1 MISFLKW
8 LRAFMFKA
16 ILLGGLALV
25 VTTILSSLIFNLDAT
40 IIFGWFCTIILLFFV
55 IVLLIALTCF
65 LIWFTPNNVMILVAA
80 IFAVM
85 VTVAVFITNNEPIV
99 DLQKA
104 ATPELLTKLGGV
116 LTDCANKFS
125 SIFAK

>member
-8 LRAFMFKA
+8 LRSFMFKA
-16 ILLGGLALV
+16 ILMGGLALI

-40 IIFGWFCTIILLFFV
+40 IIFGWFCTIILLFFA
-55 IVLLIALTCF
+55 IVLAIALLCF
-65 LIWFTPNNVMILVAA
+65 LIWFTPNNILILGAA

-85 VTVAVFITNNEPIV
+85 ATVAVFITNNDPIV

-104 ATPELLTKLGGV
+104 ATPELLEKLSNV
-116 LTDCANKFS
+116 LAECAGKFS

>member
-8 LRAFMFKA
+8 LRSFMFKA
-16 ILLGGLALV
+16 ILMGGLALI

-40 IIFGWFCTIILLFFV
+40 IIFGWFCTIILLFFA
-55 IVLLIALTCF
+55 IVLAIALLCF
-65 LIWFTPNNVMILVAA
+65 LIWFTPNNILILGAA

-85 VTVAVFITNNEPIV
+85 ATVAVFITNNDPIV

-104 ATPELLTKLGGV
+104 ATPELLEKLGNV
-116 LTDCANKFS
+116 LAECAGKFS

>member
-1 MISFLKW
+1 MITFLKW
-8 LRAFMFKA
+8 LRSFMFKA
-16 ILLGGLALV
+16 ILTGGLALI

-40 IIFGWFCTIILLFFV
+40 IIFGWFCTIILLFFT
-55 IVLLIALTCF
+55 IVLLIALICF
-65 LIWFTPNNVMILVAA
+65 LIWFTPNNLLILGAA

-85 VTVAVFITNNEPIV
+85 ATVAVFITNNDPIV

-104 ATPELLTKLGGV
+104 ATPELLEKLGNV
-116 LTDCANKFS
+116 LAECAGKFS

>member
-8 LRAFMFKA
+8 LRSFMFKA
-16 ILLGGLALV
+16 ILLGGLALI

-40 IIFGWFCTIILLFFV
+40 IIFGWFCTIILLFFA
-55 IVLLIALTCF
+55 IVLAIALLCF
-65 LIWFTPNNVMILVAA
+65 LIWFTPNNILILGAA

-85 VTVAVFITNNEPIV
+85 ATVAVFITNNDPIV

-104 ATPELLTKLGGV
+104 ATPELLEKLGNV
-116 LTDCANKFS
+116 LAECAGKFS